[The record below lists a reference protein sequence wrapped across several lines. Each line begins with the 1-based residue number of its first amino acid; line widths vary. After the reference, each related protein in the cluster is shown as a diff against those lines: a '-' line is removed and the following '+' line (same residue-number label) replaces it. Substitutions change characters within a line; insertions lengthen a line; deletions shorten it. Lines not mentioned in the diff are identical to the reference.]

1 MIHIVLYHPEI
12 PENTGNI
19 MRTCVASGTKLH
31 IIGPIP
37 FSLQEKH
44 LRRAGLDYI
53 KKNDFVYY
61 EDYQEF
67 LKMNENKNVFYISR
81 YGNKTY
87 SDIDYSKIEEDIY
100 LMFGRES
107 SGINHDILRINYA
120 KCLRI
125 PMVDDA
131 RSLNL
136 SNCVALVLYEV
147 LRQKNFPNLAESEVI
162 KGENFLFDEIQKD

>member
-1 MIHIVLYHPEI
+1 MCSKWYQTSYHW
-12 PENTGNI
+12 
-19 MRTCVASGTKLH
+19 S
-31 IIGPIP
+31 IP

-53 KKNDFVYY
+53 KKTDFVYY

-107 SGINHDILRINYA
+107 TGINHDILRINYA
-120 KCLRI
+120 N
-125 PMVDDA
+125 A
-131 RSLNL
+131 F
-136 SNCVALVLYEV
+136 E
-147 LRQKNFPNLAESEVI
+147 
-162 KGENFLFDEIQKD
+162 FLW